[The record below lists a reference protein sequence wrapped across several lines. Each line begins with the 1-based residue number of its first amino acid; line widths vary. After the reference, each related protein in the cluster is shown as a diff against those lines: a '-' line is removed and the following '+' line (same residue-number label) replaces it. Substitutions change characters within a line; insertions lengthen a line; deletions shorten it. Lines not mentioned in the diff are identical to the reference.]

1 MTDQEIELLLNQAL
15 KDMFYSVL
23 RLQEKSVSKLANGNL
38 SRTEMHALEIV
49 QDIPDATLTQIADVL
64 GITKA
69 TVSVS
74 VNRLVEKGF
83 LVKTRAEDD
92 KRKSILKLTY
102 EGEAMC
108 KKHTQFHDMLIQAV
122 IRDFQV
128 AQYPEVLQSMQAL
141 VNFFNHLRA
150 AIRHQYMWPRHSIW
164 QCPSHGFST
173 NYHRFHRHKFVR
185 RCCRNGSFYRYG
197 HFC

>member
-49 QDIPDATLTQIADVL
+49 QDIPDATLTQIADIL

-74 VNRLVEKGF
+74 VNRLVEKGY
-83 LVKTRAEDD
+83 LIKTRAEDD
-92 KRKSILKLTY
+92 KRKSILQLTD

-122 IRDFQV
+122 MRDFHV
-128 AQYPEVLQSMQAL
+128 AQYPEVLTSMQAL
-141 VNFFNHLRA
+141 VNFFNHLR
-150 AIRHQYMWPRHSIW
+150 
-164 QCPSHGFST
+164 
-173 NYHRFHRHKFVR
+173 V
-185 RCCRNGSFYRYG
+185 
-197 HFC
+197 

>member
-23 RLQEKSVSKLANGNL
+23 RLQERSVSQLANGNL

-49 QDIPDATLTQIADVL
+49 QDIPDATLTQIADIL

-74 VNRLVEKGF
+74 VNRLVEKGY
-83 LVKTRAEDD
+83 LIKTRAEDD
-92 KRKSILKLTY
+92 KRKSILQLTD

-108 KKHTQFHDMLIQAV
+108 KKHTQFHDMLIHAV
-122 IRDFQV
+122 MRDFQV
-128 AQYPEVLQSMQAL
+128 AQYPEVLASMQAL
-141 VNFFNHLRA
+141 VNFFNHLR
-150 AIRHQYMWPRHSIW
+150 
-164 QCPSHGFST
+164 
-173 NYHRFHRHKFVR
+173 V
-185 RCCRNGSFYRYG
+185 
-197 HFC
+197 

>member
-49 QDIPDATLTQIADVL
+49 QDIPEATLTQIADIL

-92 KRKSILKLTY
+92 GRKSILKLTTA
-102 EGEAMC
+102 GETMC
-108 KKHTQFHDMLIQAV
+108 RKHSQFHEMLILAV
-122 IRDFQV
+122 MRDFHV
-128 AQYPEVLQSMQAL
+128 SQYPEVLQSMQAL
-141 VNFFNHLRA
+141 VNFFNNLRL
-150 AIRHQYMWPRHSIW
+150 
-164 QCPSHGFST
+164 
-173 NYHRFHRHKFVR
+173 
-185 RCCRNGSFYRYG
+185 
-197 HFC
+197 